1 VARKVIPEIV
11 CRDVGGMPAW
21 FPYLVP
27 GALAGAALGIAGGY
41 AADTGEITSPFSPN
55 GVFAASEQSEFM
67 GSAAPSSPGSAVME
81 SVPPLSVPTP
91 PIVIE
96 TQPITVPEPSSLWL
110 FWGPLAF
117 LMGWR
122 MGR

>member
-1 VARKVIPEIV
+1 
-11 CRDVGGMPAW
+11 MPAW

-41 AADTGEITSPFSPN
+41 AAATGELSGPFSSFS
-55 GVFAASEQSEFM
+55 VCCASENSLM
-67 GSAAPSSPGSAVME
+67 GSGAPLPGQAATVME
-81 SVPPLSVPTP
+81 SVPPSSVRTP

-122 MGR
+122 MGRRGTCRIASP